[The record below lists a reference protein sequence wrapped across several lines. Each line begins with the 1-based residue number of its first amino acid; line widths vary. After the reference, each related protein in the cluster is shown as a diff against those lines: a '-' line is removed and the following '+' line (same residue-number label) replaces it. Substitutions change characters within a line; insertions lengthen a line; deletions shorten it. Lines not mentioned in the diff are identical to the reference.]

1 MPPTG
6 GFGGNNGVQ
15 DGYDLAWKL
24 AYVLDGRADESL
36 LETYDAER
44 QPVGAFTTEQA
55 YTRYVLRLDPTLG
68 KDDLQPIVPEA
79 PVELGYR
86 HRSGAVLG
94 ADDDETWEDP
104 ATPSGRPGFRAPH
117 VPVTFDGGERSTLD
131 LLGRGF
137 VLLAGTDGE
146 SWCAAARAA
155 GDSFGVPLDAYRV
168 GAELTDAAGVLETAY
183 GTGTAGAVLVRPDGI
198 VAWRAS
204 ATHPDPE
211 GELSRALGAALGR
224 GAPVAAG

>member
-86 HRSGAVLG
+86 HRSGAVLR
-94 ADDDETWEDP
+94 DDDETWEDP

>member
-86 HRSGAVLG
+86 HRSGAVLR
-94 ADDDETWEDP
+94 DDDETWEDP

-131 LLGRGF
+131 LFGRGF

-146 SWCAAARAA
+146 AWCAAARAA
-155 GDSFGVPLDAYRV
+155 GDSFGVPIDAYRV
-168 GAELTDAAGVLETAY
+168 GAELADASGALEASY
-183 GTGTAGAVLVRPDGI
+183 GTGAAGAVLVRPDGF
-198 VAWRAS
+198 VAWRVTAS
-204 ATHPDPE
+204 HPDPE
-211 GELSRALGAALGR
+211 DELARALGAALGR
-224 GAPVAAG
+224 NAAVAAG